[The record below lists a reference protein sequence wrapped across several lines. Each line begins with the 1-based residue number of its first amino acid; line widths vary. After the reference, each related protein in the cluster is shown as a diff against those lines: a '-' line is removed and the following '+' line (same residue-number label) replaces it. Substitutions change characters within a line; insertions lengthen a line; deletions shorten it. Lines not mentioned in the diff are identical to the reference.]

1 MSMKCVNERSTSRS
15 VSRVCPVCGK
25 RFFARS
31 HQRLCRQCK
40 QTVKLGRWRF
50 REM

>member
-15 VSRVCPVCGK
+15 VSRVCPICGK

-31 HQRLCRQCK
+31 HQRVCRKCK
-40 QTVKLGRWRF
+40 QTAKLGHRRF
-50 REM
+50 REE